1 MAQEIDKILGSEVLS
16 EEVKD
21 GINEAF
27 EARIAEAREE
37 ITAELREEFAGRYEN
52 DKTQIVE
59 AMDAMLNDTIKVEL
73 EEFAQDKAKVAE
85 DRVAYK
91 KAIKEHSK
99 LLDTFIMDTLKNE
112 ITELR
117 EDREA
122 QKANFGKLEEFVLGQ
137 LTKELNEFHED
148 KRSLVEQKVKMVTEG
163 KKVIAE
169 ARANFV
175 KKAAEKVETIIEN
188 TLKGELSTL
197 KEDIQTAKENNFGR
211 QIFETFAAEFMTSTL
226 AEGTQVAKLNRS
238 IEELKTQLDEAKTE
252 ITDKEVAIME
262 AKREAKIAK
271 DMTDRKATLSEMM
284 APLSKDQKEI
294 MGALLESVKTEKL
307 RDAFNKYLPNVLKED
322 AQVSKKEKAKLTEN
336 TKVVTGDKA
345 NVQSETGPSAEII
358 EIKKLA
364 GIN

>member
-16 EEVKD
+16 EDVKN

-73 EEFAQDKAKVAE
+73 EEFAQDKSKLAE

-91 KAIKEHSK
+91 KAVKEHAK
-99 LLDTFIMDTLKNE
+99 LLDTFIMSTLKEE

-122 QKANFGKLEEFVLGQ
+122 QKANFGKLEEFVLSQ
-137 LTKELNEFHED
+137 LTNELNEFHED

-169 ARANFV
+169 ARATFV
-175 KKAAEKVETIIEN
+175 KNAAEKVEKIVEN
-188 TLKGELSTL
+188 TLKGELTAL
-197 KEDIQTAKENNFGR
+197 KEDIQAAKENNFGR
-211 QIFETFAAEFMTSTL
+211 KIFETFAAEFMTSTL
-226 AEGTQVAKLNRS
+226 AEGTQVAKLTRTMDD
-238 IEELKTQLDEAKTE
+238 LKSKLDESEKALAEK
-252 ITDKEVAIME
+252 DVAIME
-262 AKREAKIAK
+262 AKRDAKIAK
-271 DMTDRKATLSEMM
+271 DLTDRKAVMNEMM

-322 AQVSKKEKAKLTEN
+322 VQVSKKEKAKLTEN

-345 NVQSETGPSAEII
+345 SQPEVGKSAEII
-358 EIKKLA
+358 NLKKLA
-364 GIN
+364 GIS

>member
-1 MAQEIDKILGSEVLS
+1 MNIEKILGSEVLS
-16 EEVKD
+16 EEVKS
-21 GINEAF
+21 GITEAWQ
-27 EARIAEAREE
+27 AQIAEAREE

-52 DKTQIVE
+52 DKAQIVE
-59 AMDAMLNDTIKVEL
+59 AMDAMLNDTIKTEL
-73 EEFAQDKAKVAE
+73 EEFATDKAKLAE

-91 KAIKEHSK
+91 KAVKEHAK
-99 LLDTFIMDTLKNE
+99 LLDNFIMSVLKKE

-122 QKANFGKLEEFVLGQ
+122 QKANFGKLEGFVLEQ

-169 ARANFV
+169 ARASFIKN
-175 KKAAEKVETIIEN
+175 AAAKVENIIEN
-188 TLKGELSTL
+188 TIRGELTTL
-197 KEDIQTAKENNFGR
+197 KEDIQSAKENEFGR
-211 QIFETFAAEFMTSTL
+211 KIFETFAAEFMTSTL
-226 AEGTQVAKLNRS
+226 AEGTQVAKLNRE
-238 IEELKTQLDEAKTE
+238 IDAVKAQLDEANQA

-262 AKREAKIAK
+262 AKREAKIVK
-271 DMTDRKATLSEMM
+271 DMTDRKAVMNEMM
-284 APLSKDQKEI
+284 APLSKDQQEI

-307 RDAFNKYLPNVLKED
+307 RDAFNKYLPNVIKED
-322 AQVSKKEKAKLTEN
+322 AKVSKTEKAQLTEN

-345 NVQSETGPSAEII
+345 TSQSETGTAEII
-358 EIKKLA
+358 NLKKLA

>member
-1 MAQEIDKILGSEVLS
+1 MDIEKILGSEVLS
-16 EEVKD
+16 EEVKESVT
-21 GINEAF
+21 EAWN
-27 EARIAEAREE
+27 AKLAEARED
-37 ITAELREEFAGRYEN
+37 ITSELREEFAGRYEN

-59 AMDAMLNDTIKVEL
+59 AMEAMLNDTIKSEL
-73 EEFAQDKAKVAE
+73 NEFAEDKAKLAE

-91 KAIKEHSK
+91 KAVKEHAK
-99 LLDTFIMDTLKNE
+99 LLDAFIMQTLKTE

-122 QKANFGKLEEFVLGQ
+122 QKANFGKLENFVLEQ

-148 KRSLVEQKVKMVTEG
+148 KRSLVEQKVRMVTEG

-175 KKAAEKVETIIEN
+175 KKAATKVENIIEN

-238 IEELKTQLDEAKTE
+238 IVDLTQQLDEAKQDLT
-252 ITDKEVAIME
+252 TKDVSIME

-271 DMTDRKATLSEMM
+271 DLTDRKAVMNEMM
-284 APLSKDQKEI
+284 APLSKDHKEI
-294 MGALLESVKTEKL
+294 MGALLESVKTDKL
-307 RDAFNKYLPNVLKED
+307 RDSFNKYLPNVLKED
-322 AQVSKKEKAKLTEN
+322 AKVSTKEKAKLTEN

-345 NVQSETGPSAEII
+345 KRQSETGSAEII
-358 EIKKLA
+358 NLKKLA